1 MGVIPR
7 SWTSRRLPGP
17 APNRI
22 VTPRGH
28 TGGMDTA
35 THPSGARLF
44 GVQLAAA
51 LRDQQPLIFC
61 VLVYLLAAAAVS
73 AAFGAGRPLALDLY
87 SGSQAVLTG
96 TFLLAFVLGHMVYVM
111 VFVRPRHLTRH
122 IVADWRE
129 RYFTGER
136 VAAALPVFVLMPV
149 FFSAFTSM
157 KAMIPVIQPFSWDPA
172 FARWDLWLHGG
183 SHPWELL
190 QPLLGQPLVSS
201 AVNAVYNLWFF
212 VLFGLLLWQAVSL
225 RDRRLRLQFLVSF
238 VLVWAILGSLAATLL
253 SSAGPVY
260 FGRVTGLEDS
270 FAPLMAYLREA
281 GATYPIWA
289 LEVQEMLWADYRL
302 ADAGPGSGISAMP
315 SLHVASAI
323 LFALLGWRTS
333 RALGMAL
340 TAFAAMILI
349 GSVHL
354 GWHYAID
361 GYAAIPAA
369 WLIWAA
375 VGRVLNA
382 RR

>member
-1 MGVIPR
+1 
-7 SWTSRRLPGP
+7 
-17 APNRI
+17 
-22 VTPRGH
+22 
-28 TGGMDTA
+28 MDTA
-35 THPSGARLF
+35 THPSGPRLF

-61 VLVYLLAAAAVS
+61 VLAYLLAAAAVS

-96 TFLLAFVLGHMVYVM
+96 AFLLAFVLGHMVYVM

-136 VAAALPVFVLMPV
+136 IAAALPVFVLMPV

-157 KAMIPVIQPFSWDPA
+157 KAMIPVIHPFSWDAA

-183 SHPWELL
+183 SHPWQLL

-281 GATYPIWA
+281 GQSYPIWA

-302 ADAGPGSGISAMP
+302 AGAGPGSGISAMP

>member
-1 MGVIPR
+1 
-7 SWTSRRLPGP
+7 
-17 APNRI
+17 
-22 VTPRGH
+22 
-28 TGGMDTA
+28 MDTA
-35 THPSGARLF
+35 TLAPGRRLF
-44 GVQLAAA
+44 GARLAAA

-61 VLVYLLAAAAVS
+61 VLAYLLAAAAVS

-87 SGSQAVLTG
+87 SRSQAVLTG
-96 TFLLAFVLGHMVYVM
+96 AYLVAFVLGHMVYVM
-111 VFVRPRHLTRH
+111 VFIRPRQLTRH
-122 IVADWRE
+122 IAADWRE

-157 KAMIPVIQPFSWDPA
+157 KTLIPAIQPFSWDPA

-190 QPLLGQPLVSS
+190 QPLLGWPLVSS

-225 RDRRLRLQFLVSF
+225 RDRRLRQQFLVSF
-238 VLVWAILGSLAATLL
+238 VVTWAILGTLAATLL

-281 GATYPIWA
+281 GAAYPIWA
-289 LEVQEMLWADYRL
+289 LETQEMLWSDYRL

-315 SLHVASAI
+315 SLHVASAV

-333 RALGMAL
+333 RALGAAL
-340 TAFAAMILI
+340 TAFASLILV

-369 WLIWAA
+369 WLIWVA
-375 VGRVLNA
+375 VGRLLDA
-382 RR
+382 RCRGQGDDVDRPAGK

>member
-1 MGVIPR
+1 
-7 SWTSRRLPGP
+7 
-17 APNRI
+17 
-22 VTPRGH
+22 
-28 TGGMDTA
+28 MDTA
-35 THPSGARLF
+35 THRSGPRLF

-51 LRDQQPLIFC
+51 LRDQQPLIVC
-61 VLVYLLAAAAVS
+61 VLAYLLAAAAVS

-87 SGSQAVLTG
+87 SGSQAMLTG
-96 TFLLAFVLGHMVYVM
+96 GFLVAFVLGHAVYVM

-129 RYFTGER
+129 RHFTGER
-136 VAAALPVFVLMPV
+136 IAAALPVFVLMPV

-172 FARWDLWLHGG
+172 FARWDAWLHGG
-183 SHPWELL
+183 SQPWELL
-190 QPLLGQPLVSS
+190 QPLLGLPLVSS

-212 VLFGLLLWQAVSL
+212 VMFGLLLWQAVSL

-270 FAPLMAYLREA
+270 FAPLMAYLRGA
-281 GATYPIWA
+281 GAIYPIWA

-302 ADAGPGSGISAMP
+302 AGAGPGSGISAMP
-315 SLHVASAI
+315 SLHVASAV
-323 LFALLGWRTS
+323 LFALLGWRSS
-333 RALGMAL
+333 RALGLAL

>member
-1 MGVIPR
+1 
-7 SWTSRRLPGP
+7 
-17 APNRI
+17 
-22 VTPRGH
+22 
-28 TGGMDTA
+28 MDTA
-35 THPSGARLF
+35 THAPGPRVFGAR
-44 GVQLAAA
+44 LAAA
-51 LRDQQPLIFC
+51 LRDQQALIYC
-61 VLVYLLAAAAVS
+61 VLAYLLAAAAVS
-73 AAFGAGRPLALDLY
+73 AGLGAGQPLALDLY
-87 SGSQAVLTG
+87 SRSQAVLTG
-96 TFLLAFVLGHMVYVM
+96 AFLVAFALGHMVYVM
-111 VFVRPRHLTRH
+111 VFIRPRHLTRH
-122 IVADWRE
+122 IVADWRD
-129 RYFTGER
+129 RFLTGER
-136 VAAALPVFVLMPV
+136 IAAALPVFVLMPV

-157 KAMIPVIQPFSWDPA
+157 KTSIPVIQPFSWDPA

-225 RDRRLRLQFLVSF
+225 RDRRLRMQFLVSF
-238 VLVWAILGSLAATLL
+238 VVAWAILGSLAATLL

-281 GATYPIWA
+281 GASYPIWA
-289 LEVQEMLWADYRL
+289 LEVQDMLWSDYRL

-340 TAFAAMILI
+340 TAFAAMILV

-375 VGRVLNA
+375 VGRVLAA